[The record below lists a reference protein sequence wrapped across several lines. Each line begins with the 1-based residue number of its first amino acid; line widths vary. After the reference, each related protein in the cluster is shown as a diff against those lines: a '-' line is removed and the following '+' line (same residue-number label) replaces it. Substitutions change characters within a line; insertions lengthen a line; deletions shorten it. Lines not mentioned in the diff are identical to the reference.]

1 MKECRSQTVFPQ
13 INENQICFYWEEPQE
28 AAGGR
33 LQPLCWVLIW
43 PEEPQLVDLVG
54 FAEMGR
60 HDPVPFSHLTSEQS
74 DIGHHPSVVVKAGV
88 KHQGFKG
95 VTGASDRPEDPK
107 TGWEKKKSLFPL
119 VCVSIFSPFFKKGK
133 WRFLRGDFV
142 YNCFE
147 NCFNIG
153 TKFGWYLERV

>member
-1 MKECRSQTVFPQ
+1 MK
-13 INENQICFYWEEPQE
+13 IKICFYWEEPQE

-60 HDPVPFSHLTSEQS
+60 HDLVPFSDLTSEQS

-95 VTGASDRPEDPK
+95 VIGASDRPEDPK
-107 TGWEKKKSLFPL
+107 IGGGGEIIISTCVCRISLHF
-119 VCVSIFSPFFKKGK
+119 
-133 WRFLRGDFV
+133 
-142 YNCFE
+142 
-147 NCFNIG
+147 
-153 TKFGWYLERV
+153 

>member
-1 MKECRSQTVFPQ
+1 MKECRSQIVFPQ

-60 HDPVPFSHLTSEQS
+60 HDPVPFSDLTSEQG

-107 TGWEKKKSLFPL
+107 TGWGKKKIIISTC
-119 VCVSIFSPFFKKGK
+119 VCVDFLSIFQK
-133 WRFLRGDFV
+133 R
-142 YNCFE
+142 
-147 NCFNIG
+147 
-153 TKFGWYLERV
+153 